1 MVHRSMA
8 HEDSIAA
15 LLSLLH
21 ARESFVVT
29 SHARPD
35 GDAIGSALGLMHLLD
50 GMGKRVTVAFADPI
64 PVIYRWLPGV
74 ERIQVALPVAT
85 PVPDAAILLECDG
98 FERTGFERQAFDRM
112 GAGLTINIDH
122 HLSGK
127 TFASFN
133 WIDPEACAVGAMI
146 YDLAVASGTEI
157 TADMATCLYTAV
169 LTDTG
174 SFTYPSTIAATFA
187 LVEHLVK
194 RGADANR
201 IAQSV
206 YFSNPPSKIRL
217 LGVAL
222 GNMQIEGPVSWSW
235 VTQAEM
241 ARAGAEVEDCE
252 GVVNY
257 LIGIAGVDA
266 AVFLREL
273 PSRKEFRLSLRSKG
287 EVDVAQVAERFGGG
301 GHRNASGCTLDGP
314 LDEAIERIVAEL
326 RPDRRQPVH

>member
-1 MVHRSMA
+1 MA

-15 LLSLLH
+15 LLPLLH

-64 PVIYRWLPGV
+64 PVIYRGLPGV

-98 FERTGFERQAFDRM
+98 FERTGFERAAFDRM

-174 SFTYPSTIAATFA
+174 SFTYPSTVAATFA
-187 LVEHLVK
+187 LAEHLVK

-201 IAQSV
+201 IAQAV

-217 LGVAL
+217 LGAAL
-222 GNMQIEGPVSWSW
+222 GNMQIEGSVSWSW
-235 VTQAEM
+235 ITQAEM

-257 LIGIAGVDA
+257 LIGIAGVEA

-326 RPDRRQPVH
+326 RLDRRQPVH